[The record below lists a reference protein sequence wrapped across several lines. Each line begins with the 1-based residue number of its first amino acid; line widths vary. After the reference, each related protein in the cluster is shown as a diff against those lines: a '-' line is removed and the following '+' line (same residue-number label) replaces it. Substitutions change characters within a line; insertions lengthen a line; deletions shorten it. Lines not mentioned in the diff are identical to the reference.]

1 MSRLLLVPVRARAF
15 RFLLAL
21 GGALVIAQPAF
32 AAGPAKPV
40 IATARGQVISKAICS
55 PTEVCQE
62 AVVQG
67 QATQLGS
74 FVGFLAERVDI
85 TNGTYTGTATF
96 TTTLGDSVSTEY
108 TGNVTPPDPQGR
120 VIFVEHHVVVS
131 GTGRFA
137 SATGNLDVLG
147 TANAT
152 GQILIVG
159 VGSLAR

>member
-21 GGALVIAQPAF
+21 GGALVLAQPAF
-32 AAGPAKPV
+32 AAGTAKPV
-40 IATARGQVISKAICS
+40 IATARGQIVAQTFCS
-55 PTEVCQE
+55 PTEVCQTTI
-62 AVVQG
+62 VQG

-74 FVGFLAERVDI
+74 FVGVLNERVDV

-96 TTTLGDSVSTEY
+96 TTTLGDSISTEY

-120 VIFVEHHVVVS
+120 VVFTEHHQVVS
-131 GTGRFA
+131 GTGRFVNA
-137 SATGNLDVLG
+137 EGFLDVLG

-159 VGSLAR
+159 VGSLSR